1 MIARTSMTCL
11 ALAAPLAALV
21 TLAGCRELH
30 PPRLDNLTARELSDA
45 ETRHPI
51 GMSSRSEALFVEV
64 APSGDGLSPNQE
76 TDVYRF
82 IERYKAEG
90 SGKLKIAAPASAK
103 GHLTAS
109 RSVRQIEELV
119 VNAGVPQR
127 AIEPVRSDAGSRHGG
142 VIKLAYERPVAVAPQ
157 CGEWPE
163 DLGQNRERLPHP
175 HHGCATQRNLAL
187 TVANSR
193 DLNEP
198 QEESPRSSELRSSH
212 WAKYTGKASSPTGG
226 APAPA
231 AGPAAPPTPAG
242 GAPGLRP

>member
-1 MIARTSMTCL
+1 L
-11 ALAAPLAALV
+11 

-45 ETRHPI
+45 GTRYPI
-51 GMSSRSEALFVEV
+51 GTTARTEALYVEV
-64 APSGDGLSPNQE
+64 APTGEGLSPNQE

-90 SGKLKIAAPASAK
+90 SGRLKIAAPASAK

-119 VNAGVPQR
+119 IGAGIPQR
-127 AIEPVRSDAGSRHGG
+127 AIEPVRSDAGGRQSGA
-142 VIKLAYERPVAVAPQ
+142 IKLAYERPVAVAPH
-157 CGEWPE
+157 CGDWPE
-163 DLGQNRERLPHP
+163 DLGQNRERLPYP
-175 HHGCATQRNLAL
+175 QHGCATQRNLAL

-198 QEESPRSSELRSSH
+198 QDETPRSSELRSSH
-212 WAKYTGKASSPTGG
+212 WGKYTGKSTSPTGSG
-226 APAPA
+226 SAPPPAPA
-231 AGPAAPPTPAG
+231 AAPAPAG